1 MVQAKVVSI
10 KELLEDN
17 PTFCLSPYRVFEL
30 CHKCEAYKRAKRAN
44 RLDKM
49 RCKPRV
55 KPIIKTL
62 EQQKHKLLS
71 QLAEINKKLK
81 RCKSSV

>member
-1 MVQAKVVSI
+1 MVQVKIVSI

-30 CHKCEAYKRAKRAN
+30 CHTCEAYKRAKRTN
-44 RLDKM
+44 RLNKM

-55 KPIIKTL
+55 KPIVKTL
-62 EQQKHKLLS
+62 EQEKQELLK
-71 QLAEINKKLK
+71 QLTEIEDKLK
-81 RCKSSV
+81 RV